1 MNLLERYT
9 NAVSLHLPSA
19 IRDDIRN
26 ELYADLRDECDDL
39 AETQGQPLS
48 DEQIE
53 AIVLKRGHPLLMASK
68 YLPRKT
74 LVSEALFP
82 VYMLVLKYALSGLAI
97 AFVVIAIVNLL
108 FKENAPVVQTTLQ
121 AIWGW
126 ARGAFQV
133 FGWTTLA
140 FYLLGESLNHNHF
153 FRDWHPRQLP
163 RVINSNAQI
172 SRFESG
178 VELVFQL
185 LALGWLNNFFQWII
199 YNPWPVSVQL
209 NPELIAFVP
218 WVNLVLVLGI
228 AATLL
233 KLLSPFWT
241 TRKIYLQLG
250 LNLLAV
256 PLLIALSNTQVDII
270 FTWSNQEITKTLVA
284 VSQRQWHILM
294 IVIGVILL
302 IDSLALLNK
311 LRRLKQN

>member
-19 IRDDIRN
+19 MRDDIRN

-48 DEQIE
+48 DEQME

-82 VYMLVLKYALSGLAI
+82 VYMLVLKYALFGLAI
-97 AFVVIAIVNLL
+97 AFVVIALVDLL
-108 FKENAPVVQTTLQ
+108 FKENAPVMRITLQ
-121 AIWGW
+121 AVWGW
-126 ARGAFQV
+126 ATAAFHV

-140 FYLLGESLNHNHF
+140 FYVIGESLDHKHF

-163 RVINSNAQI
+163 RVINSSAQI

-185 LALGWLNNFFQWII
+185 LALGWLNSFFQWII
-199 YNPWPVSVQL
+199 YKPWPVSVQL
-209 NPELIAFVP
+209 NPELLAFVP
-218 WVNLVLVLGI
+218 WINIVLVLGI

-241 TRKIYLQLG
+241 PRKIYLQLG

-256 PLLIALSNTQVDII
+256 PLLIVLSNTQAEII
-270 FTWSNQEITKTLVA
+270 FTWSNQEITKNLFE
-284 VSQRQWHILM
+284 VSQRQWHILL

-311 LRRLKQN
+311 LRRLK